1 MPLCRSDSVTSMER
15 HIPKVIV
22 IIPSYNREKYIRT
35 TIDSTLSQTY
45 GNIEVV
51 VVDDGSTD
59 RSREILES
67 YGKRIRLLEHEE
79 RANRGQSA
87 AINLAMRSTGGEYVA
102 ILDSDDIWTVD
113 KIEKQVD
120 YLERHPDIG
129 IVYGNGYAIDEDGKI
144 LYKLIPPGHR
154 EENDPSRMLLECH
167 FNIPSNALVRRSA
180 FDRTGEFDETLR
192 SSQDHD
198 MAIRLLEV
206 TKAAFLDEPVWYYR
220 RHPDTQSTKHTKRR
234 WVNGFII
241 LDKACRRHPY
251 AWSVRRRRLAVLHFR
266 LAQCLASERE
276 YLPAVKNFLLS
287 GIFDPARAVKVLL
300 GTEKDKV

>member
-1 MPLCRSDSVTSMER
+1 MER
-15 HIPKVIV
+15 DASKVTV
-22 IIPSYNREKYIRT
+22 IIPSYNREKYICE
-35 TIDSTLSQTY
+35 TIDSALSQTY
-45 GNIEVV
+45 ENIEIV

-59 RSREILES
+59 RSREILEG
-67 YGKRIRLLEHEE
+67 YGNRILLLEHEG
-79 RANRGQSA
+79 RSNRGQAS
-87 AINLAMRSTGGEYVA
+87 AINLAMRSARGKYVA

-120 YLERHPDIG
+120 YLERHPEIG
-129 IVYGNGYAIDEDGKI
+129 IVYGNGYAIDENGKI

-154 EENDPSRMLLECH
+154 EDSDPSRMLLECH
-167 FNIPSNALVRRSA
+167 FNIPSNALVRRTA
-180 FDRTGEFDETLR
+180 FDQAGEFDETLR

-234 WVNGFII
+234 WMNGFKI
-241 LDKACRRHPY
+241 LDKACSRYPY

-266 LAQCLASERE
+266 LAQCLSSDRE

>member
-1 MPLCRSDSVTSMER
+1 MKRNNPTVT
-15 HIPKVIV
+15 V
-22 IIPSYNREKYIRT
+22 IIPSYNREKYVHQ
-35 TIDSTLSQTY
+35 TIDSALSQKY
-45 GNIEVV
+45 DNIEVV

-59 RSREILES
+59 RSREILEM
-67 YGKRIRLLEHEE
+67 YGNRIRLLEHEG

-102 ILDSDDIWTVD
+102 ILDSDDVWTDD
-113 KIEKQVD
+113 KLEKQVD
-120 YLERHPDIG
+120 YLERHPEIG
-129 IVYGNGYAIDEDGKI
+129 IVYGNGFAIDENGKI

-154 EENDPSRMLLECH
+154 EASDPSRMLLECH

-180 FDRTGEFDETLR
+180 FDRAGEFDETLR

-206 TKAAFLDEPVWYYR
+206 TKAAFLDETVWYYR

-234 WVNGFII
+234 WMNGFKI
-241 LDKACRRHPY
+241 LDKACSRYPY
-251 AWSVRRRRLAVLHFR
+251 ARSVRRRRLAVLHYR
-266 LAQCLASERE
+266 LAQCLLSERE
-276 YLPAVKNFLLS
+276 YLPAIKNILLS
-287 GIFDPARAVKVLL
+287 GFFDPARAIKVLL

>member
-1 MPLCRSDSVTSMER
+1 MER
-15 HIPKVIV
+15 STGTVTV
-22 IIPSYNREKYIRT
+22 IIPSYNREKYIRA
-35 TIDSTLSQTY
+35 TIDSALSQTY
-45 GNIEVV
+45 ENIEIV

-59 RSREILES
+59 RSRDILIG
-67 YGKRIRLLEHEE
+67 YGDRIRFLEHDR

-87 AINLAMRSTGGEYVA
+87 AINLAMRSTRGEYVA
-102 ILDSDDIWTVD
+102 ILDSDDVWISE

-120 YLERHPDIG
+120 YLEMHPDIG
-129 IVYGNGYAIDEDGKI
+129 IVYGNGYAIDENGEI

-154 EENDPSRMLLECH
+154 EDSDPSRMLLECH

-180 FDRTGEFDETLR
+180 FDRAGEFDETLR

-220 RHPDTQSTKHTKRR
+220 QHPDTQSAKHTKRR

-241 LDKACRRHPY
+241 LEKACYRHPY
-251 AWSVRRRRLAVLHFR
+251 AWSIRRRRLAVLHFR
-266 LAQCLASERE
+266 LAQCLAWERE

-287 GIFDPARAVKVLL
+287 GIFDPARAARVLL